1 MRDLPQKQRALADAI
16 MLKSDSLESFLKA
29 SSDKWVREDLVY
41 RFWHQSF
48 KVYAL
53 QDCTQRGVDIIRSFA
68 PPGSKLHPFF
78 EEIVEQGTG
87 VVFEMSH
94 NNDWTKHTRAIVEAF
109 WHVTHIVEMMVK
121 HAPSEAT
128 QSMEKDV
135 EEDGSFHFISS
146 GWATVLEVF
155 NLR

>member
-1 MRDLPQKQRALADAI
+1 MRDLPQKQRDLADAI

-29 SSDKWVREDLVY
+29 SSDQWVREDLVY
-41 RFWHQSF
+41 RFWHHSF

-53 QDCTQRGVDIIRSFA
+53 QDYTQRGVDIIRSFA
-68 PPGSKLHPFF
+68 PPGSALHPFF

-87 VVFEMSH
+87 VVFDMSH
-94 NNDWTKHTRAIVEAF
+94 NKDWTKHTRGLVEAF
-109 WHVTHIVEMMVK
+109 WHVTHIIEMMLK
-121 HAPSEAT
+121 HAPSETTA
-128 QSMEKDV
+128 SI
-135 EEDGSFHFISS
+135 EESAGDTGGFHFISS